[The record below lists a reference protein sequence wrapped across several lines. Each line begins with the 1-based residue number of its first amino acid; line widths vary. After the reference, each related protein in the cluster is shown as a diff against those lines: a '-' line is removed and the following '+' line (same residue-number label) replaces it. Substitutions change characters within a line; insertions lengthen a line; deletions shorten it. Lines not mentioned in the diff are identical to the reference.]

1 MIGGQTPPPAP
12 GNDAKEANLNKNQI
26 TALVVTPLSAIL
38 LAIIA
43 YLIWRKRKTKPQQTT
58 ETAPLSGAASR
69 PGGNYADD
77 DEQQQQQQP
86 MATTLLNRRLGSTR
100 STGTQNS
107 MATTDILLRAS
118 EDNNAGPLR
127 SHPISLAPMMLGA
140 IPQSPLSTNKDEKS
154 DNSSF
159 KSATA
164 KNESEG
170 SSGSSPILAPFGQEY
185 IHGHIRY
192 SSAPMR
198 YVTRLDAGSPAE
210 VGGEAG
216 EMESGSQ
223 QTSPTS
229 TQTRHM
235 SWMMNPFGRSSSTIP
250 STSRTVPPG
259 DWITTS
265 TRLQEHQRVSSL
277 RSDVEVGEWKGV
289 QNDEKNP
296 SQEQ

>member
-1 MIGGQTPPPAP
+1 MIGGQSPPVP
-12 GNDAKEANLNKNQI
+12 GNDAKDANLDKNQI
-26 TALVVTPLSAIL
+26 TALVVAPLSAIL

-43 YLIWRKRKTKPQQTT
+43 YLIWRKRKAKPHQTP
-58 ETAPLSGAASR
+58 ETAPLSSAASR
-69 PGGNYADD
+69 PGGNYGDD
-77 DEQQQQQQP
+77 DEQQQ
-86 MATTLLNRRLGSTR
+86 MATTLLNRRIGSTR

-107 MATTDILLRAS
+107 LATTDILLRAS
-118 EDNNAGPLR
+118 EDNAGPLR
-127 SHPISLAPMMLGA
+127 SHPIPLAPMMLGA

-164 KNESEG
+164 RHESEG

-198 YVTRLDAGSPAE
+198 YVTRLDAGSAPE
-210 VGGEAG
+210 FVGEAG
-216 EMESGSQ
+216 EIEGSP
-223 QTSPTS
+223 TSPTS
-229 TQTRHM
+229 SQTRHM
-235 SWMMNPFGRSSSTIP
+235 SWMMNPFGRSGSTIP

-277 RSDVEVGEWKGV
+277 RSDVEVGEWKGGHS
-289 QNDEKNP
+289 DEKNP
-296 SQEQ
+296 SQGQ

>member
-1 MIGGQTPPPAP
+1 MIGGQSPPAP
-12 GNDAKEANLNKNQI
+12 GNAAKEANLNKDQI
-26 TALVVTPLSAIL
+26 TALVVAPLSAIL

-43 YLIWRKRKTKPQQTT
+43 YLIWRKRKAKTPHQTP
-58 ETAPLSGAASR
+58 ETSPLSAAASR
-69 PGGNYADD
+69 PGRNYADD
-77 DEQQQQQQP
+77 DEQQP
-86 MATTLLNRRLGSTR
+86 MATTLLNRRIGSTR

-118 EDNNAGPLR
+118 EDNAGPLR

-159 KSATA
+159 KSAIA

-198 YVTRLDAGSPAE
+198 YVTRLDTGSAPE
-210 VGGEAG
+210 VTGEAG
-216 EMESGSQ
+216 ELEGS

-229 TQTRHM
+229 SQTRHM

-277 RSDVEVGEWKGV
+277 RSDVEVGEWKGG
-289 QNDEKNP
+289 QSDEKNP